1 MRYFWTVFTHL
12 YHIQDVEFT
21 DGTLT
26 ASVTLN
32 PDHAIFA
39 GHFPG
44 QPVLPGVCQL
54 ALVKELLQKHL
65 QKKLVLT
72 RADQVKFMAMVDPRR
87 TPDLRVSIRLTEA
100 DGIHTAQT
108 VLSAGDLIFL
118 KSKARFAD
126 A

>member
-1 MRYFWTVFTHL
+1 MFTDL
-12 YHIQDVEFT
+12 YHIKHTEFSE
-21 DGTLT
+21 GTLS

-32 PDHAIFA
+32 TAHSIFG

-54 ALVKELLQKHL
+54 ALLKDLLQQQL
-65 QKKLVLT
+65 GKKLLL
-72 RADQVKFMAMVDPRR
+72 RKADQVKFMAMIDPRR
-87 TPDLRVSIRLTEA
+87 TPELDVKIQLTEVE
-100 DGIHTAQT
+100 GLLTAQA
-108 VLSAGDLIFL
+108 VISAGEIVFL